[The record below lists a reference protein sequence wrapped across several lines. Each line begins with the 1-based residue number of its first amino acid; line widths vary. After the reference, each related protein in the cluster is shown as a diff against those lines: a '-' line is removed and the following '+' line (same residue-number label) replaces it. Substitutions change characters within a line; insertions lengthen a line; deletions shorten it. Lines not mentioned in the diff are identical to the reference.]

1 MFIIAC
7 IYNIVFF
14 LFIWYYNYVN
24 KEEEM
29 KFLCVNAGSSSLKFQ
44 LFEMPEE
51 KVIISGYIEK
61 IGLEDSFWTT
71 KINGEKIKGAK
82 YLKNHSEAVQVLLDE
97 LVKHKAVE
105 SLDEIKGVGHRVL
118 HGGEKYSDSVLI
130 TDEVIQDI
138 KDLTKLG
145 PLHHPGNLAGIEALK
160 EVLPDVP
167 MVAVYDTAFHQTMP
181 KKNYM
186 YPVPYEW
193 YLNYGVRKYGF
204 HGTSHKYIT
213 VKMKELLKKD
223 DVNLI
228 ICHIGSGASIS
239 AIKEGKCFDTTMGIT
254 PLDGLMM
261 GTRSGS
267 IDPSIL
273 EYVCKEAD
281 MTISDVTND
290 LNKKSG
296 FLGISG
302 FSDCRDVE
310 EAAAKGD
317 ERAVLALDMYNDR
330 IAKYIADYYIE
341 LEGKVDAIV
350 FTAGVGENGSAVR
363 ESVISRLKPLGIEL
377 DKKVNESVAGFKDVS
392 EGIISNK
399 KSKVPVWVLPT
410 NEELMI
416 IKDTYEIVNNK

>member
-1 MFIIAC
+1 
-7 IYNIVFF
+7 
-14 LFIWYYNYVN
+14 
-24 KEEEM
+24 M

-44 LFEMPEE
+44 LFDMPEE

-82 YLKNHSEAVQVLLDE
+82 YLKNHTEAVQVLLDE
-97 LVKHKAVE
+97 LIKHEAVK
-105 SLDEIKGVGHRVL
+105 SLDEIKGVGHRVV
-118 HGGEKYSDSVLI
+118 HGAEKYKDSVLI
-130 TDEVIQDI
+130 TDEVIKDI
-138 KDLTKLG
+138 EDMTKFAK
-145 PLHHPGNLAGIEALK
+145 LHHPGNLAGIHALK
-160 EVLPDVP
+160 EVLPNVP

-181 KKNYM
+181 KENYM

-193 YLNYGVRKYGF
+193 YTRYGVRKYGF

-213 VKMKELLKKD
+213 TVMKEKLGKEN
-223 DVNLI
+223 VNLI

-239 AIKEGKCFDTTMGIT
+239 AIKDGKCFDTTMGLT

-302 FSDCRDVE
+302 FSDARDVE
-310 EAAAKGD
+310 DAAAKGD
-317 ERAVLALDMYNDR
+317 ERAILALNMFNDR
-330 IAKYIADYYIE
+330 VVNYIAEYYIK
-341 LEGKVDAIV
+341 LGGVVDAIV
-350 FTAGVGENGSAVR
+350 FTAGIGENGIQTRSDIIKKLA
-363 ESVISRLKPLGIEL
+363 PLGIAL
-377 DKKVNESVAGFKDVS
+377 DEKANDKIAGYRDLH
-392 EGIISNK
+392 EGIISSK
-399 KSKVPVWVLPT
+399 KSKVPVWVIPT
-410 NEELMI
+410 DEELMI
-416 IKDTYEIVNNK
+416 IKDTYNILNNK

>member
-1 MFIIAC
+1 
-7 IYNIVFF
+7 
-14 LFIWYYNYVN
+14 
-24 KEEEM
+24 M

-82 YLKNHSEAVQVLLDE
+82 FLKDHKAAVEVLLSE
-97 LVKHKAVE
+97 LIDHKAVK

-118 HGGEKYSDSVLI
+118 HGGEKYSGSVLI

-138 KDLTKLG
+138 RDLTKLG

-160 EVLPDVP
+160 EVLPNVP

-181 KKNYM
+181 KENYI

-193 YLNYGVRKYGF
+193 YLKYGVRKYGF

-213 VKMKELLKKD
+213 TVMKEKLNKD
-223 DVNLI
+223 NVNLI

-239 AIKEGKCFDTTMGIT
+239 AIKDGKCFDTTMGIT

-261 GTRSGS
+261 GTRCGA

-273 EYVCKEAD
+273 EYVCKESG
-281 MTISDVTND
+281 MSISEVTND

-296 FLGISG
+296 LLGVSG
-302 FSDCRDVE
+302 FSDSRDVE
-310 EAAAKGD
+310 EAASKGD
-317 ERAVLALDMYNDR
+317 ERAVLALNMYNDR
-330 IAKYIADYYIE
+330 VAKYIADYYIE
-341 LEGKVDAIV
+341 LEGNVDAIV
-350 FTAGVGENGSAVR
+350 FTAGVGENGSEAR
-363 ESVISRLKPLGIEL
+363 EAILNRLKPLGIEV
-377 DKKVNESVAGFKDVS
+377 DSKVNSNIASFKDIH
-392 EGIISNK
+392 EGIITTK
-399 KSKVPVWVLPT
+399 KSKITAWVVPT

-416 IKDTYEIVNNK
+416 IKDTYDIVSSM

>member
-1 MFIIAC
+1 
-7 IYNIVFF
+7 
-14 LFIWYYNYVN
+14 
-24 KEEEM
+24 M
-29 KFLCVNAGSSSLKFQ
+29 KYLCVNAGSSSLKFQ

-61 IGLEDSFWTT
+61 IGLEDSFWNT
-71 KINGEKIKGAK
+71 KVNGEKIRGEK
-82 YLKNHSEAVQVLLDE
+82 YLKDHNEAVQVLLDE
-97 LVKHKAVE
+97 LIKHNAVK

-118 HGGEKYSDSVLI
+118 HGGEKYSDSIII

-138 KDLTKLG
+138 RDLTKLG
-145 PLHHPGNLAGIEALK
+145 PLHHPGNLAGIEALRK
-160 EVLPDVP
+160 VLPNVP

-181 KKNYM
+181 MKNYM

-193 YLNYGVRKYGF
+193 YTRYGVRKYGF

-213 VKMKELLKKD
+213 TVMKEKLGKE

-228 ICHIGSGASIS
+228 ICHVGSGASIS
-239 AIKEGKCFDTTMGIT
+239 AIKEGKCYDTTMGLT

-281 MTISDVTND
+281 MSIGDVTTE

-296 FLGISG
+296 LLGISG
-302 FSDCRDVE
+302 FSDSRDVE
-310 EAAAKGD
+310 DAMKKGD
-317 ERAVLALDMYNDR
+317 ERAILANTMYNDR
-330 IAKYIADYYIE
+330 VAKYIAEYYLE

-350 FTAGVGENGSAVR
+350 FTAGVGENGISAR
-363 ESVISRLKPLGIEL
+363 RDIISRLAPLGIYL
-377 DKKVNESVAGFKDVS
+377 DEKSNDKIAGFKDIN
-392 EGIISNK
+392 EGIISSK
-399 KSKVPVWVLPT
+399 KSKIDVWVVPT

-416 IKDTYEIVNNK
+416 IKDTYALCK

>member
-1 MFIIAC
+1 
-7 IYNIVFF
+7 
-14 LFIWYYNYVN
+14 
-24 KEEEM
+24 M

-82 YLKNHSEAVQVLLDE
+82 YLKNHTDAVQVLLDE
-97 LVKHKAVE
+97 LIDHKAVE
-105 SLDEIKGVGHRVL
+105 SLDEIKGVGHRVV

-130 TDEVIQDI
+130 DDEVIQSI
-138 KDLTKLG
+138 KDLTKLAH
-145 PLHHPGNLAGIEALK
+145 LHHPGNLAGISALK
-160 EVLPDVP
+160 EVLPNVP

-181 KKNYM
+181 KENYM

-193 YLNYGVRKYGF
+193 YLKYGVRKYGF

-213 VKMKELLKKD
+213 TIMKEKLGKE

-239 AIKEGKCFDTTMGIT
+239 AIKDGKCFDTTMGLT

-273 EYVCKEAD
+273 EYICKESGE
-281 MTISDVTND
+281 TIFDVTNE

-296 FLGISG
+296 LLGVSG
-302 FSDCRDVE
+302 FSDSRDVE
-310 EAAAKGD
+310 SAAASGD
-317 ERAVLALDMYNDR
+317 ERAILALNMYNAR
-330 IAKYIADYYIE
+330 VAKYIAEYYIE
-341 LEGKVDAIV
+341 LDGKVDAIV
-350 FTAGVGENGSAVR
+350 LTAGVGENGIDARADILNRVS
-363 ESVISRLKPLGIEL
+363 SLGIKV
-377 DKKVNESVAGFKDVS
+377 DKKANDKVAGFKDLQ
-392 EGIISNK
+392 EGIISAK
-399 KSKVPVWVLPT
+399 SSKVPVWVVPT

-416 IKDTYEIVNNK
+416 IKDTYEIVKNL

>member
-1 MFIIAC
+1 
-7 IYNIVFF
+7 
-14 LFIWYYNYVN
+14 
-24 KEEEM
+24 M

-51 KVIISGYIEK
+51 NVIISGYIEK
-61 IGLEDSFWTT
+61 IGLKDSFWNT
-71 KINGEKIKGAK
+71 KFNGKKIRGEK
-82 YLKNHSEAVQVLLDE
+82 YLKDHKAAVEVLISELLE
-97 LVKHKAVE
+97 HKAVE

-130 TDEVIQDI
+130 DDEVIQSI

-145 PLHHPGNLAGIEALK
+145 PLHHPGNLAGIEALR
-160 EVLPDVP
+160 EVLPNVP

-181 KKNYM
+181 EVTYL

-193 YLNYGVRKYGF
+193 YEKYGVRKYGF

-213 VKMKELLKKD
+213 TVMKEKLGKD

-239 AIKEGKCFDTTMGIT
+239 AVKDGKCYDTTMGIT

-273 EYVCKEAD
+273 EYVCKESGED
-281 MTISDVTND
+281 ISEVTND

-296 FLGISG
+296 LLGISG
-302 FSDCRDVE
+302 YSDCRDVE
-310 EAAAKGD
+310 EAAAKG
-317 ERAVLALDMYNDR
+317 EEQAILALNMYHDR
-330 IAKYIADYYIE
+330 VAKYIADYFIE
-341 LEGKVDAIV
+341 LEGNVDAIV
-350 FTAGVGENGSAVR
+350 FTAGVGENGFEAR
-363 ESVISRLKPLGIEL
+363 EAILNRVAPLGI
-377 DKKVNESVAGFKDVS
+377 KVDSDLNSKIAGFKDIH
-392 EGIISNK
+392 EGIITK
-399 KSKVPVWVLPT
+399 KSSKVAAWVVPT

-416 IKDTYEIVNNK
+416 IKDTYKIVCEK

>member
-1 MFIIAC
+1 
-7 IYNIVFF
+7 
-14 LFIWYYNYVN
+14 
-24 KEEEM
+24 M
-29 KFLCVNAGSSSLKFQ
+29 KLLCVNAGSSSLKYQ

-71 KINGEKIKGAK
+71 KVNGEKIKGAK
-82 YLKNHSEAVQVLLDE
+82 YLKNHTEAVQVLLDE
-97 LVKHKAVE
+97 LLEHKAVE

-130 TDEVIQDI
+130 DDSVIADI
-138 KDLTKLG
+138 DDLTKLG
-145 PLHHPGNLAGIEALK
+145 PLHHPGNLAGIRALK
-160 EVLPDVP
+160 DVLPNVP
-167 MVAVYDTAFHQTMP
+167 MVAVFDTAFHQTMP
-181 KKNYM
+181 KENFM

-193 YLNYGVRKYGF
+193 YLKYGVRKYGF

-213 VKMKELLKKD
+213 VTMQEKLGKK

-239 AIKEGKCFDTTMGIT
+239 AIKAGKCFDTTMGIT

-261 GTRSGS
+261 GTRSGA

-273 EYVCKEAD
+273 EYVCKESGED
-281 MTISDVTND
+281 IGDVTNA

-296 FLGISG
+296 LLGVSG
-302 FSDCRDVE
+302 FSDSRDVE
-310 EAAAKGD
+310 DAASRGD
-317 ERAVLALDMYNDR
+317 DRAILALKMYNDR
-330 IAKYIADYYIE
+330 VAKYIADYYIE

-350 FTAGVGENGSAVR
+350 FTAGVGENGMAAR
-363 ESVISRLKPLGIEL
+363 EDIIKRLSPLGIKV
-377 DKKVNESVAGFKDVS
+377 DKKLNDQIASYKEIN
-392 EGIISNK
+392 EGIIS
-399 KSKVPVWVLPT
+399 SKTSKIPVYVIPT

-416 IKDTYEIVNNK
+416 IKDTYNLINK

>member
-1 MFIIAC
+1 
-7 IYNIVFF
+7 
-14 LFIWYYNYVN
+14 
-24 KEEEM
+24 M

-82 YLKNHSEAVQVLLDE
+82 YLKNHNEAVEVLLDE

-160 EVLPDVP
+160 EVFPDVP

-213 VKMKELLKKD
+213 VKMKEELNKE

-239 AIKEGKCFDTTMGIT
+239 AIKDGKCFDTTMGIT

-296 FLGISG
+296 LLGISG

-310 EAAAKGD
+310 EAAAKED
-317 ERAVLALDMYNDR
+317 ERAVLALTMYNDR
-330 IAKYIADYYIE
+330 IAKYIAEYFIE

-350 FTAGVGENGSAVR
+350 FTAGVGENGSDVR
-363 ESVISRLKPLGIEL
+363 ESIISRLKPLGIEL
-377 DKKVNESVAGFKDVS
+377 DKKVNDKVAGFKELH
-392 EGIISNK
+392 EGVISTK

-416 IKDTYEIVNNK
+416 IKDTYEIVNKK